1 MSSRPDSAQG
11 GERLQKALAQL
22 GLGSRR
28 EIETWIRAGR
38 LTINGTVA
46 TLGARVEPADDVRLD
61 GRAIRRRHAAPQQV
75 YLCHRSP
82 GDESFVDRLPKRAGR
97 RFMAISPM
105 PRIDGGLELLT
116 ADGALALELQRSVK
130 EQVSEFSARVNGV
143 LTATQ
148 LAAIELG
155 QLDGARQVEVQ
166 SIEAVEV
173 EEEST
178 AANRWYLL
186 RTRGASGKDVRQL
199 LERQGAII
207 SRILRTHFGPLPLE
221 RSLARGQFRP
231 LTAAELAA
239 LLPGRQAAAP
249 RPRAVRSAGRRKRN
263 PSRRD

>member
-1 MSSRPDSAQG
+1 
-11 GERLQKALAQL
+11 
-22 GLGSRR
+22 
-28 EIETWIRAGR
+28 
-38 LTINGTVA
+38 
-46 TLGARVEPADDVRLD
+46 
-61 GRAIRRRHAAPQQV
+61 
-75 YLCHRSP
+75 
-82 GDESFVDRLPKRAGR
+82 
-97 RFMAISPM
+97 MAISPM